1 MSSDFIK
8 VLTENIIIVIIAGL
22 IVALVGVIIGY
33 LIGNTS
39 LRGEVER
46 KLNEEKKS
54 GLVQRQ
60 IIDNVGLG
68 VIVYYK
74 SFIIYANKTIEQ
86 LPGFLKGDIPGD
98 MQSFLNCYDKDNQ
111 LKSSYL
117 LGLQNGVNTTRANY
131 FTSGRIYEIKILR
144 KTSKIGEGQMEIVI
158 IEDIT
163 QIKDDEKRQKD
174 LAANVSHELKTP
186 LTVIKASEVF
196 FRNASPDNMPTYD
209 DFIRWGERI
218 VLNCNR
224 MQDIVE
230 DFLVLSMTSTTNKMG
245 IFDIEDCVTKAIS
258 NISDYKGRDKV
269 DLRFVKSSEYPPLL
283 FGNGKLVMRLIINL
297 LTNAVKYIG
306 YDGKTAPDTIKV
318 SILTIDERIAVQVED
333 NGRGIPNKDLS
344 HLFERFYRV
353 DNSGS
358 RDVGG
363 SGIGLAIAKEIADM
377 HDGSIAVNST
387 VGIGSTFTFVMP
399 IASTIFESTR
409 DDGKAGII
417 SDKPFYRA
425 AALFLGSQIC
435 EVARSMGYDD
445 MEPLISDYEN
455 TPDIEKAE
463 KDKKLAML
471 IKGMSEERF
480 ADLLDELLY
489 IDTEMDDLDDLS
501 EEETA
506 VPLIEDIEEE
516 ETNQA
521 PAQAP
526 EITEEPE
533 PPVQIITS
541 DADMI
546 EVEPVTIDV
555 NPVHIPVSA
564 AVKEEVNTSE
574 ELEIMRQKEEA
585 RKILTQ
591 TILPRSAQFKA
602 QESHAPANP
611 VNENTV
617 TNTASAK
624 VIHPEMPKK
633 EYNTETK
640 KRTGKR
646 DSLFG
651 GLQHVNEDKKTE
663 VRSSL
668 KMILDE
674 NDTRSSGKK

>member
-1 MSSDFIK
+1 
-8 VLTENIIIVIIAGL
+8 
-22 IVALVGVIIGY
+22 
-33 LIGNTS
+33 
-39 LRGEVER
+39 
-46 KLNEEKKS
+46 
-54 GLVQRQ
+54 
-60 IIDNVGLG
+60 
-68 VIVYYK
+68 
-74 SFIIYANKTIEQ
+74 
-86 LPGFLKGDIPGD
+86 
-98 MQSFLNCYDKDNQ
+98 
-111 LKSSYL
+111 
-117 LGLQNGVNTTRANY
+117 
-131 FTSGRIYEIKILR
+131 
-144 KTSKIGEGQMEIVI
+144 
-158 IEDIT
+158 
-163 QIKDDEKRQKD
+163 
-174 LAANVSHELKTP
+174 
-186 LTVIKASEVF
+186 
-196 FRNASPDNMPTYD
+196 
-209 DFIRWGERI
+209 
-218 VLNCNR
+218 
-224 MQDIVE
+224 
-230 DFLVLSMTSTTNKMG
+230 
-245 IFDIEDCVTKAIS
+245 
-258 NISDYKGRDKV
+258 
-269 DLRFVKSSEYPPLL
+269 
-283 FGNGKLVMRLIINL
+283 
-297 LTNAVKYIG
+297 
-306 YDGKTAPDTIKV
+306 
-318 SILTIDERIAVQVED
+318 
-333 NGRGIPNKDLS
+333 
-344 HLFERFYRV
+344 
-353 DNSGS
+353 
-358 RDVGG
+358 
-363 SGIGLAIAKEIADM
+363 
-377 HDGSIAVNST
+377 
-387 VGIGSTFTFVMP
+387 
-399 IASTIFESTR
+399 
-409 DDGKAGII
+409 
-417 SDKPFYRA
+417 
-425 AALFLGSQIC
+425 
-435 EVARSMGYDD
+435 MGYDD

-506 VPLIEDIEEE
+506 VPLIEAIEEE

-564 AVKEEVNTSE
+564 AVKEETNTSE

-602 QESHAPANP
+602 PESHVPANP